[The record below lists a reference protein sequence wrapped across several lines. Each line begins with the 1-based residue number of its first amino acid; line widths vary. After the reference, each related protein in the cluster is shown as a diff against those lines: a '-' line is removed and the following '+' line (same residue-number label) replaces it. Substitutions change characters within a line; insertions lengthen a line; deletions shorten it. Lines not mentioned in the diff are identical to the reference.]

1 MENHSTY
8 WIETQEHHDYMLV
21 LVPAHSDSC
30 RKSKYIEFGVG
41 FGRIEE
47 APLQDPTGKI
57 FAETKWVWTDQA
69 N

>member
-1 MENHSTY
+1 
-8 WIETQEHHDYMLV
+8 MLV